1 MKKHFC
7 SSLKYMSI
15 FELTQTSPK
24 PQLVSKSSCTSGLM
38 QQNFRLLNQGQSR
51 CSGLGPGP
59 GLGSGSVYLP
69 VCLFVCVFF
78 LPFSTG
84 MFQLISLT
92 INLFFWNDQYWNFH
106 SIPKRPWLGPYII
119 WFLLFF
125 PLWIENE
132 SPKRHIDEEFKAACD
147 DLKGFF

>member
-38 QQNFRLLNQGQSR
+38 QQNFRILNQGQIR

-59 GLGSGSVYLP
+59 GLGSESVYLP

-78 LPFSTG
+78 SPFFNRYVSTNITYYKSLFLKWSILKFSFHTEATLTG
-84 MFQLISLT
+84 TIYNLIPIVLSLV
-92 INLFFWNDQYWNFH
+92 NR
-106 SIPKRPWLGPYII
+106 KRITQVSYRWRIQSS
-119 WFLLFF
+119 
-125 PLWIENE
+125 LWW
-132 SPKRHIDEEFKAACD
+132 S
-147 DLKGFF
+147 